1 MLGVNAGEYRR
12 GNTMN
17 SITENTLTRSLKI
30 ALIVG
35 AGLLFAA
42 GAFAGVM
49 LARYHYNAIIQT
61 NQATYAS
68 QLKAISDEASEAS
81 DEDSGDED
89 MDDPIAVERR
99 RRSKKQ
105 DQLRR
110 TAGEPVKPEVT
121 EILKLADPFGA
132 MLRHVLAD

>member
-1 MLGVNAGEYRR
+1 
-12 GNTMN
+12 MN

-68 QLKAISDEASEAS
+68 QLKAISDEASA
-81 DEDSGDED
+81 
-89 MDDPIAVERR
+89 ATR
-99 RRSKKQ
+99 Q
-105 DQLRR
+105 
-110 TAGEPVKPEVT
+110 
-121 EILKLADPFGA
+121 A
-132 MLRHVLAD
+132 MLRM